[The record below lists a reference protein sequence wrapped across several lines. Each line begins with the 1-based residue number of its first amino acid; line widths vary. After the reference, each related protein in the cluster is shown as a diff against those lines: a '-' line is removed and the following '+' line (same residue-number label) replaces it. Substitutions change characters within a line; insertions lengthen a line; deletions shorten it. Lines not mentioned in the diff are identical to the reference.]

1 MYICRFVEHKKSVR
15 KFAHGDE
22 YHDFAL
28 LKCVSVFPLKNQP
41 VELCIEG
48 VLWQCWQCCVFWQCG
63 SVVQRACVVFVLL
76 QYTAVKTS

>member
-1 MYICRFVEHKKSVR
+1 MYICRFVEHKESVR
-15 KFAHGDE
+15 KFPHGDE

-48 VLWQCWQCCVFWQCG
+48 VLWQCCVFWQCG